1 MWADNRHPFIRTRG
15 GVVKLEFDLEP
26 RQVLAPD
33 GRVVG
38 DIPGLD
44 DKELIELY
52 RLMAISREMDRRALA
67 AQRQGRF
74 VIYTMLEGHE
84 AAQVGSAFAMKPNDF
99 VFNAYREHAVGLTRG
114 LPLEVELKFW
124 MGIPTDDWDVH
135 GQRFG
140 SITVPLASQI
150 PHAVGYAYTTRS
162 RGEDTVAVTY
172 FGDGSTSETDFHSGL
187 NFAGVWRTPNVF
199 ICENNQYAITV
210 PLRKQTASQSIAQ
223 KALAYGIHGVVVD
236 GMDVL
241 AMYQATTEALERA
254 RNGLGPTLIEAVC
267 YRYGAHATA
276 DDARRY
282 RTAAEEAQWRE
293 RDPLRRYRAFLES
306 RGLWT
311 DEDEA
316 RVIDEAGER
325 FDAAMETLEALPTPD
340 RAELVRHTYARVP
353 ETLIRQIHDLEDAAG
368 VERSEFAEDE
378 IWRIG
383 DEPKRPEGPTAQM
396 NMAEAI
402 NATLRQMMD
411 RDESIVVLGEDVGVA
426 GGVFRITEGLRSDFG
441 SDRVIDTPL
450 NESGIVGTAVGMAI
464 GGARPVA
471 EIQFDGFVYPAFDQ
485 LVNHVGRF
493 RHRTRSNVTLP
504 MVVRWPN
511 GAGIGAVEQHC
522 DSPEGFFAHAPGHTV
537 VIPSTAYDAKGLLTA
552 ALESEDPV
560 LFIEPKVLYRAQRE
574 EVPLEHY
581 TIPIGRARIARE
593 GTDLTIVTY
602 GGLVPKAM
610 EAAQI
615 AGDEGVSAEVIDL
628 RTLFPW
634 DEDTVAASVAKTGR
648 LLIVQEPQRT
658 SGIAAEI
665 AAQIG
670 ERCGYELEAPIR
682 RLTGVDVP
690 WPVPAL
696 EPVALIGTAQI
707 RRAIDWT
714 MQG

>member
-1 MWADNRHPFIRTRG
+1 MKI
-15 GVVKLEFDLEP
+15 EFDLEP
-26 RQVLAPD
+26 RRVLAAD

-38 DIPGLD
+38 EIPDLD
-44 DKELIELY
+44 GKELIELY

-67 AQRQGRF
+67 TQRQGRF

-84 AAQVGSAFAMKPNDF
+84 AAQVGSAFAMGPNDF

-114 LPLEVELKFW
+114 LPLEAELKFW

-150 PHAVGYAYTTRS
+150 PHAVGYAYTARS
-162 RGEDTVAVTY
+162 RGEDSVSVAY
-172 FGDGSTSETDFHSGL
+172 FGDGSSSETDFHSGL

-199 ICENNQYAITV
+199 ICENNQYAITTA
-210 PLRKQTASQSIAQ
+210 LRKQTASESIAQ
-223 KALAYGIHGVVVD
+223 KAVAYGIHGVVVD

-241 AMYQATTEALERA
+241 AMYQATKDALERA
-254 RNGLGPTLIEAVC
+254 RAGLGPTLIEAVC

-276 DDARRY
+276 DDARLY
-282 RTAAEEAQWRE
+282 RSAGEEAQWRE
-293 RDPLRRYRAFLES
+293 RDPLRRYRTFLES
-306 RGLWT
+306 RGLWSES
-311 DEDEA
+311 DEQQVIEEA
-316 RVIDEAGER
+316 AER
-325 FDAAMETLEALPTPD
+325 FDDALAKLEALPQPD
-340 RAELVRHTYARVP
+340 RSELVRHTYARIP
-353 ETLIRQIHDLEDAAG
+353 ETLVRQIHDLEDAAG
-368 VERSEFAEDE
+368 VDRSTFTKDE
-378 IWRIG
+378 IWHID
-383 DEPKRPEGPTAQM
+383 DEPARPQGQTAQM

-402 NATLRQMMD
+402 NATLRQGMD
-411 RDESIVVLGEDVGVA
+411 RDDSIVVLGEDVGVA

-441 SDRVIDTPL
+441 ADRVIDTPL
-450 NESGIVGTAVGMAI
+450 NESGIIGTAVGMAM

-493 RHRTRSNVTLP
+493 RHRTRSNVSLP

-522 DSPEGFFAHAPGHTV
+522 DSPEAYFAHAPGHTV
-537 VIPSTAYDAKGLLTA
+537 VMPATAYDAKGLLAA

-615 AGDEGVSAEVIDL
+615 VDVEGVSAEVIDL

-634 DEDTVAASVAKTGR
+634 DEDTVAASVEKTGR
-648 LLIVQEPQRT
+648 LLVVQEPQRT
-658 SGIAAEI
+658 AGIAAEV

-670 ERCGYELEAPIR
+670 ERCGYSLEAPIR

-696 EPVALIGTAQI
+696 EPVALISTPQIVHAIKGTLES
-707 RRAIDWT
+707 
-714 MQG
+714 